1 MAPKKKGQKMNLLDL
16 QRELGAGDEAL
27 PSHSGGAVRT
37 TREEG
42 RAHNDDWRRDGA
54 GGGRGDRDGGFGDR
68 RGGGRYGDRDGG
80 RVGRGDD
87 DRDWRGGGRKRSETP
102 PRYGRGRYDRD
113 RDDSPRGGRGRYG
126 GRDRSDS
133 RDRPRRRSPE
143 PPRDDRPAHLRL
155 KDRMKGGPDENK
167 ENAKENKE
175 NAPAE
180 LSVADR
186 LRGMDAASGP
196 PARGGD
202 RDRPIDRAAAIER
215 DAKGSYVPP
224 SMRRVLEEEKRR
236 EQSDSRP
243 MRRGPPPTKDAS
255 DFPSLMAVKKD
266 DEPEPKEDKEK
277 KQKKKKNRP
286 APPAGGAAPPS
297 ATSTGV
303 PSASGT
309 PIPPGVEPELWQ
321 KFASLVHSALKSGKD
336 AKQTASEA
344 EEMLDESALKAPA
357 ASAEVIAVVLE
368 ENDKTE
374 ASLRQ
379 TCQKAAPLLKAF
391 LAKRDEG
398 SSPSPSVQLI
408 RDCVLKAFKAG
419 MPKVTDGEG
428 LPMVK
433 VVFEE
438 LEKAEVVSPE
448 ACVA

>member
-1 MAPKKKGQKMNLLDL
+1 MRTKRM
-16 QRELGAGDEAL
+16 QRKTKRTRL
-27 PSHSGGAVRT
+27 PSSAWQT
-37 TREEG
+37 
-42 RAHNDDWRRDGA
+42 
-54 GGGRGDRDGGFGDR
+54 
-68 RGGGRYGDRDGG
+68 
-80 RVGRGDD
+80 
-87 DRDWRGGGRKRSETP
+87 
-102 PRYGRGRYDRD
+102 
-113 RDDSPRGGRGRYG
+113 
-126 GRDRSDS
+126 
-133 RDRPRRRSPE
+133 
-143 PPRDDRPAHLRL
+143 
-155 KDRMKGGPDENK
+155 
-167 ENAKENKE
+167 
-175 NAPAE
+175 
-180 LSVADR
+180 
-186 LRGMDAASGP
+186 
-196 PARGGD
+196 
-202 RDRPIDRAAAIER
+202 AIER

-448 ACVA
+448 ACVAWFDDFEDETEGREKVLFQVMSFMEEMKKKTGDTGGPGDAGGDEEDEESEDEDDIEAVIPQRGTDKAQGFAGYAL